1 MEKNTPK
8 HAKDS
13 IRGIIKISDFKPKNL
28 HPKAKARI
36 LIALAGTL
44 LVIFGCFYM
53 LSMSTF
59 YFDPDI
65 STSAGLSNF
74 FSNMVFFGYIV
85 GSIFVILIL
94 WYVMIKDCPIS
105 PAAKINYDVSHD
117 KSIKGVKIVAAVA
130 SAVANKGTGNSIE
143 SVANAVDDYFTT
155 EEKKEQEVERNGEV
169 G

>member
-1 MEKNTPK
+1 MEENIPK

-13 IRGIIKISDFKPKNL
+13 VRGTIKISDFRPKNL

-36 LIALAGTL
+36 LMSIAGTL
-44 LVIFGCFYM
+44 LIIFGCFYM

-59 YFDPDI
+59 YFETDMT
-65 STSAGLSNF
+65 TSMGLSNF

-105 PAAKINYDVSHD
+105 PAAKINYDASHD
-117 KSIKGVKIVAAVA
+117 KSMKGVKIVAAVA
-130 SAVANKGTGNSIE
+130 SAIANKGSGDSIE
-143 SVANAVDDYFTT
+143 YVANTVDEYFTT
-155 EEKKEQEVERNGEV
+155 EEQEEQNGESS
-169 G
+169 

>member
-1 MEKNTPK
+1 MEEKEPK
-8 HAKDS
+8 HN
-13 IRGIIKISDFKPKNL
+13 IRGTIRISDFRPKNL
-28 HPKAKARI
+28 HPKAKARV

-65 STSAGLSNF
+65 NTSAGLSNF
-74 FSNMVFFGYIV
+74 FSDMVFFGYIV

-105 PAAKINYDVSHD
+105 PAAKANYDASHD
-117 KSIKGVKIVAAVA
+117 KSMKGVKIVAAVA

-143 SVANAVDDYFTT
+143 SVASAVDEYFTAE
-155 EEKKEQEVERNGEV
+155 EEKEEQEVQKNDEV